1 MLAPLASAELLEFER
16 TFNRTRLVGVV
27 LALVLG
33 PFFPNLGVAFVVLF
47 GAMLLAQFVFVAV
60 LVRQGVLGRQPDR
73 VAWLIFGIDLLNISF
88 GVLVFSADPNW
99 TTFIVLPLVIIA
111 GAFRFGML
119 GAIAS
124 ALAMSVAYVAT
135 AFYRAQAFGYQ
146 TEPQRA
152 IFHVSIFLLTGFLVF
167 SLVRELA
174 SLREVDRA
182 KSEFMA
188 TMSHDFRSPLTV
200 VRGVLELLL
209 SERPGALNER
219 QRELAGRAERNV
231 HRLEEFAED
240 VLEMARIEQGVV
252 TLEVEEVDM
261 SALLREVVDD
271 HRALGEARR
280 QTIALHTDERLTVA
294 GDPSRIRQIVSN
306 LLSNAVKYA
315 PGGSPITVSAARD
328 GAAVRVRVSDR
339 GPGVPRDDRERIFE
353 PFTRGRR
360 AGDTAGVGLG
370 LSIARSF
377 AELHRGSLRYE
388 DVPDG
393 GAAFVLSLPRPG
405 AAE

>member
-1 MLAPLASAELLEFER
+1 MLAPLASDELLEFER

-27 LALVLG
+27 LAIGLG
-33 PFFPNLGVAFVVLF
+33 PFFPNLGGQFVALF
-47 GAMLLAQFVFVAV
+47 AAMLLAQFALVAF
-60 LVRQGVLGRQPDR
+60 LVRRGVLGREPAR
-73 VAWLIFGIDLLNISF
+73 VAWLIFAIDLFNISF

-124 ALAMSVAYVAT
+124 AVAMSLAYVGI

-152 IFHVSIFLLTGFLVF
+152 IFHISIFLLTGFLVF

-209 SERPGALNER
+209 SERTGSLNER

-240 VLEMARIEQGVV
+240 VLEMARIEQGAVS
-252 TLEVEEVDM
+252 LEVEEVDLT
-261 SALLREVVDD
+261 ALVREVVDD
-271 HRALGEARR
+271 HRAVSDPR
-280 QTIALHTDERLTVA
+280 QQPIALYADDGLVVA
-294 GDPSRIRQIVSN
+294 GDASRIRQILAN
-306 LLSNAVKYA
+306 LLSNAIKYA
-315 PGGSPITVSAARD
+315 PAGSPITVTAARD
-328 GAAVRVRVSDR
+328 ATAVRVRVSDR

-360 AGDTAGVGLG
+360 AGKVAGVGLG

-388 DVPDG
+388 DVAGG
-393 GAAFVLSLPRPG
+393 GAAFVLSLPQD
-405 AAE
+405 AVK

>member
-16 TFNRTRLVGVV
+16 TFNRTRLAGVF
-27 LALVLG
+27 LAIVLG
-33 PFFPNLGVAFVVLF
+33 PFFPNLGLAFVVLF
-47 GAMLLAQFVFVAV
+47 GALLLAQFTFVAF
-60 LVRQGVLGRQPDR
+60 LVGRGVLGRQPDR
-73 VAWLIFGIDLLNISF
+73 VAWLIFAIDLFNISF

-124 ALAMSVAYVAT
+124 AVVMSLAYVAI

-152 IFHVSIFLLTGFLVF
+152 IFHISIFLLTGFLVF

-209 SERPGALNER
+209 SERPGELNER

-231 HRLEEFAED
+231 HRLEGFAED
-240 VLEMARIEQGVV
+240 VLEMARIEQGAVA
-252 TLEVEEVDM
+252 LDVEEIDM
-261 SALLREVVDD
+261 TSLLHEVVDD
-271 HRALGEARR
+271 HRALGDARG
-280 QTIALHTDERLTVA
+280 QTITVDGAKGLTVA
-294 GDPSRIRQIVSN
+294 GDPARIRQIVGN
-306 LLSNAVKYA
+306 LLSNAIKYA
-315 PGGSPITVSAARD
+315 PPASPISVAATRD
-328 GAAVRVRVSDR
+328 GAVVRVRVSDR
-339 GPGVPRDDRERIFE
+339 GPGVPREDRERIFE

-360 AGDTAGVGLG
+360 VGDVSGVGLG

-388 DVPDG
+388 DVPGG
-393 GAAFVLSLPRPG
+393 GAAFVLSLPQG